1 MMQRLIATL
10 RRLLADHGEVGIIPV
25 LAGSI
30 LFVFASVAFSGFVTT
45 AIAAGNLAQA
55 NTDVTAY
62 LNEQIQTFEH
72 TPWGSL
78 NTATAATDTKTF
90 EGRDYPITRQ
100 VTFDPDTNTFTL
112 NIAAPRAQS
121 PGAPDVSCTRALTVK
136 TSGCITLAGSVVGT
150 AEDITP
156 AAPAGVTENTY
167 LVQGGQDLPNHL
179 QDPGFESGS
188 LTGWTIT
195 PDPGAAT
202 NVSSTQLSDG
212 GTRAMLLTQQSS
224 DTRVSSPTVT
234 ANFGDQVKVEA
245 WVNPQGSTGTI
256 TVNVTTDDGA
266 GTSFDTVVGTRA
278 ATSSGWQ
285 LVSGVVTLPPTTADM
300 ALTFALSGGQSN
312 TNLWLVDNVAL
323 RTQSTNQLPQ
333 GDMENATWVM
343 NPAANAATV
352 TTDNLGAPGRQSIQL
367 NGGQPTVSA
376 TSTGSNATSLDNTYT
391 VDAWIR
397 ALGSTSSVG
406 SFDLHTYTTAGD
418 TVVATQP
425 LNALT
430 NGWIHVVGNYVS
442 TTAAGPFG
450 VRAVLNDA
458 AANTSFLIDNITV
471 RVAAAALG
479 QTSGNYLQ
487 LASID
492 PAKIGTGTALR
503 ISFKNLTSADPNPNL
518 TVGLYCGTQASDAAL
533 VVSPVSITS
542 SDSADWYWARVLMPP
557 LDRVQNCSTPNLR
570 VYATDGATP
579 SPTDIGQL
587 SILRV
592 LPGVSGGTDHV
603 LPNTTSTPTPPAGSA
618 TP

>member
-1 MMQRLIATL
+1 MERFVATL
-10 RRLLADHGEVGIIPV
+10 RRLRTDKGEVGIIPV

-62 LNEQIQTFEH
+62 LNKQIQTFEH

-78 NTATAATDTKTF
+78 GIEDPATATQTF
-90 EGRDYPITRQ
+90 EGRDYPITKQ
-100 VTFDPDTNTFTL
+100 VTFDPTANTFTL

-121 PGAPDVSCTRALTVK
+121 PGAPAVSCTHALTTK
-136 TSGCITLAGSVVGT
+136 TSDCITLAGSVVGT

-167 LVQGGQDLPNHL
+167 LVQGGQDLPN
-179 QDPGFESGS
+179 QIVDPGFESGN
-188 LTGWTIT
+188 LNGWTVA
-195 PDPGAAT
+195 PNAGAAT
-202 NVSSTQLSDG
+202 NVSSTDLTDG
-212 GTRAMLLTQQSS
+212 GSRAMLLTQQ
-224 DTRVSSPTVT
+224 DTAATVSSVPVP

-256 TVNVTTDDGA
+256 AVGVTTRDSA
-266 GTSFDTVVGTRA
+266 GTSFNTPVDSRA

-285 LVSGVVTLPPTTADM
+285 LVSGVVTLPPTTHDM
-300 ALTFALSGGQSN
+300 ALTFTLTGGQAN

-323 RTQSTNQLPQ
+323 RTQSTNELPQ
-333 GDMENATWVM
+333 GDMENASWVM
-343 NPAANAATV
+343 NPAANVAVV
-352 TTDNLGAPGRQSIQL
+352 TTDNLDAPGRQSIQL

-376 TSTGSNATSLDNTYT
+376 TSTASTATSLDNTYT
-391 VDAWIR
+391 VDAWVR
-397 ALGSTSSVG
+397 ALGSASSVG

-418 TVVATQP
+418 VVVASQP

-450 VRAVLNDA
+450 VRTVLTGA
-458 AANTSFLIDNITV
+458 AANTSFLVDNVTV
-471 RVAAAALG
+471 RDAAAALG

-487 LASID
+487 LATID
-492 PAKIGTGTALR
+492 PTKLGTGTALR
-503 ISFKNLTSADPNPNL
+503 VSFKNLSGAAANPNL
-518 TVGLYCGTQASDAAL
+518 TVGLYCGTQATDAAL
-533 VVSPVSITS
+533 VVSPVSITTA
-542 SDSADWYWARVLMPP
+542 DSGDWYWARVLMPP

-570 VYATDGATP
+570 VYATDGTTP

-603 LPNTTSTPTPPAGSA
+603 LPTATPTPTPGS